1 MNARRSGRRRCHG
14 RGGGRSGGRGGGDR
28 GRWSG
33 GWVLLRT
40 KSMAVPDGLSD
51 LFWLYWPLLFA
62 RAVRSADF
70 VRVCARACVRACA
83 CVRDD

>member
-1 MNARRSGRRRCHG
+1 MNARRSRRRRCHG

-51 LFWLYWPLLFA
+51 LWLCWLLLPN
-62 RAVRSADF
+62 AVRPRCSF
-70 VRVCARACVRACA
+70 C
-83 CVRDD
+83 